1 MKITLL
7 LTESC
12 THRDDARALVDA
24 AIVETAIDA
33 DLEVITVRT
42 DEEARQAKV
51 LGSPSIR
58 VDGRDIEYGEQ
69 EPAETQPGCRYYN
82 SPAGWMPIP
91 EKGLL
96 VRAIEGARDR
106 E

>member
-1 MKITLL
+1 M
-7 LTESC
+7 
-12 THRDDARALVDA
+12 VDA
-24 AIVETAIDA
+24 AITETGVDA
-33 DLEVITVRT
+33 ELEVIQVRT

-82 SPAGWMPIP
+82 SPAGWMPLP

-96 VRAIEGARDR
+96 IRAIEAATGG

>member
-1 MKITLL
+1 M

-12 THRDDARALVDA
+12 PHRDDARALVDA
-24 AIVETAIDA
+24 AIVETSIDA

-42 DEEARQAKV
+42 DEEARQSKV

-96 VRAIEGARDR
+96 VRAIEAARDH

>member
-1 MKITLL
+1 M

-12 THRDDARALVDA
+12 PHRDDARALVDA
-24 AIVETAIDA
+24 AIVETSIDA
-33 DLEVITVRT
+33 NLEVITVRT
-42 DEEARQAKV
+42 DEEARQSKV

-96 VRAIEGARDR
+96 VRAIEAARDR